1 MVCGF
6 HSKAFFIFCGV
17 ISVASCILSE
27 DVSQASEFYVFQ
39 ESMLDKTEDLGHI
52 YYDSI

>member
-1 MVCGF
+1 MWYLFNEPESEMSFEMVCGF

-27 DVSQASEFYVFQ
+27 DVSQASEFYVF
-39 ESMLDKTEDLGHI
+39 
-52 YYDSI
+52 